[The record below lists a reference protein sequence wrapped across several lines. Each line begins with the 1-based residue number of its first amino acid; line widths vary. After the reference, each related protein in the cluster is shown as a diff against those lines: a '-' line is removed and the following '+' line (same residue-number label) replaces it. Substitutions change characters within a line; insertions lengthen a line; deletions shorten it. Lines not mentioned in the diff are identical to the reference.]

1 MQSKISMTIWSR
13 LKGMVVPFLVIFCA
27 ATTSG
32 SLWLVESGL
41 YRFDNRLEMR
51 RQSLQGFESLRYR
64 VLQYHDREETA
75 LEEERANID
84 RSYARLLED
93 WQEEPPMRGLSPV
106 LRSRDSRLELVLL
119 PSTTGMEKKA
129 K

>member
-1 MQSKISMTIWSR
+1 MQSKISTSIWFR
-13 LKGMVVPFLVIFCA
+13 LKGIVVPFLVIFCA

-75 LEEERANID
+75 LEEERANIN

-93 WQEEPPMRGLSPV
+93 WLEEPPLRGLSPV

-119 PSTTGMEKKA
+119 PSTTDMEKKA